1 MEWSTPKS
9 KKDLQRFLGFC
20 NYYRRFYQGYAN
32 LIAPF
37 SNLLQAKSSFLWTQ
51 EHEDAFRKLK
61 EAFANPTV
69 LANPVYDGRSLLIAC
84 RPAEEPTHS
93 LI

>member
-1 MEWSTPKS
+1 
-9 KKDLQRFLGFC
+9 
-20 NYYRRFYQGYAN
+20 
-32 LIAPF
+32 
-37 SNLLQAKSSFLWTQ
+37 LLQAKSSFLWTQ